1 MLRKRNNSKLRAI
14 ALMAIIVIG
23 TLSCNKKKETTPE
36 TTVKSEVSSLKTI
49 DIEPLKIN
57 EITIVPKIHF
67 NELGTSVINKKI
79 TATDPHASFLD
90 ANNILLLKTKVD
102 TTKNE
107 IYTVYFG
114 IGMSLD
120 PHFSIFSNDSLIGEI
135 EGVELSIPGNGT
147 LYSNGHT
154 NNLYNEFRAWEL
166 TSNKLEEIKQP
177 LQYVGLK
184 TVALSHFA
192 IHADTLQQFTVATI
206 TKGDS
211 IELLVQENDFFLIRN
226 AHNLVGWWKIDDP
239 LKSKQVNNLFY
250 LGD

>member
-1 MLRKRNNSKLRAI
+1 MLRKRNNPKLRAI

-36 TTVKSEVSSLKTI
+36 TTVKSEVLSLKTI

-57 EITIVPKIHF
+57 DITIVPKIHF
-67 NELGTSVINKKI
+67 NKIETNIVNKKI
-79 TATDPHASFLD
+79 ENNDPNTSILNEND
-90 ANNILLLKTKVD
+90 ILLIKTKID
-102 TTKNE
+102 TAKNE
-107 IYTVYFG
+107 TYAIYFG

-120 PHFSIFSNDSLIGEI
+120 PHFSIFNNDSLVGVI

-166 TSNKLEEIKQP
+166 VSNKLEEIKQP

-184 TVALSHFA
+184 TVALSDFA

>member
-1 MLRKRNNSKLRAI
+1 MHLI
-14 ALMAIIVIG
+14 AFMAIIVIG
-23 TLSCNKKKETTPE
+23 TLSCNKKKETSSK

-49 DIEPLKIN
+49 NIEPLKIN
-57 EITIVPKIHF
+57 DITIAPKIHF
-67 NELGTSVINKKI
+67 NNLGASVINKKI
-79 TATDPHASFLD
+79 ENNDPCACFLD
-90 ANNILLLKTKVD
+90 ENDVLLLKTTID
-102 TTKNE
+102 TTKKG
-107 IYTVYFG
+107 IYTLYFG

-120 PHFSIFSNDSLIGEI
+120 PHFSIFSNDSLIGVI

-154 NNLYNEFRAWEL
+154 NNLYNEFRAWKL

-184 TVALSHFA
+184 TVALSDFA
-192 IHADTLQQFTVATI
+192 IHADTLQQSTVATI
-206 TKGDS
+206 AKGDS
-211 IELLVQENDFFLIRN
+211 IELLVQQNHFFLIRN
-226 AHNLVGWWKIDDP
+226 SYNLVGWWKIDDP